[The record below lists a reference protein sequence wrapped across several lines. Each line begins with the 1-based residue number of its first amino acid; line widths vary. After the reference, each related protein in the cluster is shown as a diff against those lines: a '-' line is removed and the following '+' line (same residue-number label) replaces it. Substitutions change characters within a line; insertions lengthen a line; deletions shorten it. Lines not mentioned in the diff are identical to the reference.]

1 VFSIGAVVVGDFHI
15 KIQLKNKE
23 DGFEWVLIATYGA
36 AQEDL
41 KEAYL
46 TELVQ
51 FCSLEVKP
59 LLIRGDFNIIRKP
72 SEKNNDRYNAKWPF
86 LFNACIESLDLRE
99 LAFSGR
105 QFIWA
110 NSLESPTFERLA

>member
-1 VFSIGAVVVGDFHI
+1 MGDFHI

-86 LFNACIESLDLRE
+86 LFNACIEPR
-99 LAFSGR
+99 
-105 QFIWA
+105 
-110 NSLESPTFERLA
+110 FERVGFFWTSIHMGELFRISNF